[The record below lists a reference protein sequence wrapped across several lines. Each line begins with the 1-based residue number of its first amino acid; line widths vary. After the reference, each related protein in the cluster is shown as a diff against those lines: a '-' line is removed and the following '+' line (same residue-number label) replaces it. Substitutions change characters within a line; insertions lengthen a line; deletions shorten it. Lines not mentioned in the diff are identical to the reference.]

1 MEGELFQK
9 VGFIA
14 EVHHIAIFHIALG
27 NLRNLNKVFRPI
39 SG

>member
-14 EVHHIAIFHIALG
+14 DIHHSKKLWVAHYLIY
-27 NLRNLNKVFRPI
+27 
-39 SG
+39 